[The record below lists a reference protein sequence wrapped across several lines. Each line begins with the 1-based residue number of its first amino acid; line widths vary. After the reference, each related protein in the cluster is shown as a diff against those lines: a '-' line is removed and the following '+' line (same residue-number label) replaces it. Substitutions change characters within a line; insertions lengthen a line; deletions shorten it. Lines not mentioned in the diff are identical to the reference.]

1 MGLSLFPIAIE
12 LAALLLAVSLHESA
26 HGWVAWRCGDPTA
39 RDAGRISLNP
49 LRHLDP
55 VGSLLVPLALAV
67 AGAPVFGWA
76 RPVPVVLA
84 RTREPRRA
92 QLLVSAA
99 GPASNLALAS
109 ASGAVFSLLRPTLE
123 AGGASLWLEVA
134 ARFLLSSVAV
144 NLVLAVFNLL
154 PVPPLD
160 GFGVLESALPRTWA
174 ARAMRLRRYGMPLL
188 LVLLFT
194 GAFDHL
200 LRPVLGAANAILF
213 PR

>member
-1 MGLSLFPIAIE
+1 MSASVVQIGLE
-12 LAALLLAVSLHESA
+12 LAALLFAVSLHESA

-39 RDAGRISLNP
+39 REAGRISLNP

-55 VGSLLVPLALAV
+55 VGSLLVPLVLALS
-67 AGAPVFGWA
+67 GAPVFGWA
-76 RPVPVVLA
+76 RPVPVSLA
-84 RTREPRRA
+84 RTRDPRRA

-99 GPASNLALAS
+99 GPASNLALAFV
-109 ASGAVFSLLRPTLE
+109 SGAAFSLLRPALA
-123 AGGASLWLEVA
+123 AGSPGLWPEVA
-134 ARFLLSSVAV
+134 ATFLLSSVVV

-160 GFGVLESALPRTWA
+160 GFGVLESVLPRAWA
-174 ARAMRLRRYGMPLL
+174 LRAFRLRRYGMPLL
-188 LVLLFT
+188 LLLLFT
-194 GAFDHL
+194 GVFERL